1 MVNRIGY
8 YWTAL
13 YLTAAIALAECMA
26 LILVSA
32 NLADVRTF
40 AYRAVAALAIA
51 FGLWVH
57 SHAARYLGALWFL
70 ISAWMMIWALVSRDT
85 IVFSFALVCIVALV
99 GLSVTTA
106 CILLVSRQFAEEFRG
121 RRETESRYKRTLRT
135 AAHIAVVALVVIA
148 TVIEIY
154 AVPDSRPQ

>member
-1 MVNRIGY
+1 MVDRIGY
-8 YWTAL
+8 YWFAL
-13 YLTAAIALAECMA
+13 YLTAAIALAEFMV
-26 LILVSA
+26 LVVVSA

-57 SHAARYLGALWFL
+57 SNAARYLGALWFL
-70 ISAWMMIWALVSRDT
+70 ISAWMMIWALVSRDN
-85 IVFSFALVCIVALV
+85 IVFSFALLCILVLVA
-99 GLSVTTA
+99 LSVTTA

-135 AAHIAVVALVVIA
+135 AAHIAVIALIVIA
-148 TVIEIY
+148 TAIEIY
-154 AVPDSRPQ
+154 VPPRS